1 MHAMLTHRRNTEL
14 YVASRSVFMLAQTYM
29 PRRLAGIFGKTNN
42 GHTPLAAI
50 LLCSAFGFI
59 SLSGL
64 SRHAYNQVT
73 ETISN
78 AYILLRYSKTRAPL
92 SGYIPL

>member
-1 MHAMLTHRRNTEL
+1 
-14 YVASRSVFMLAQTYM
+14 MLAQTYM
-29 PRRLAGIFGKTNN
+29 HRKVADIFGKTNN

-64 SRHAYNQVT
+64 SNHAYAQVRIESPDLVFSYT
-73 ETISN
+73 DRPTIASAN
-78 AYILLRYSKTRAPL
+78 HVGLLHWNHMLCLYM
-92 SGYIPL
+92 